1 MGVDVT
7 TKWKA
12 VNIPI
17 ALVERIDLVIKS
29 GKYGYTSR
37 ADFVVDAVRRLLRE
51 LGYYP

>member
-1 MGVDVT
+1 MKP
-7 TKWKA
+7 KWKA
-12 VNIPI
+12 VNIPAAI
-17 ALVERIDLVIKS
+17 VERIDLVIKS

>member
-12 VNIPI
+12 VNIPAAI
-17 ALVERIDLVIKS
+17 VERIDLVIKS

-37 ADFVVDAVRRLLRE
+37 VVDAVRRLLRE